1 MIDALKA
8 FLNGYRAAGIK
19 ETRGMEGLGF
29 YATLVKDGKV
39 LGEIY
44 DFGDGG
50 CVSMRLENRADEQAL
65 IAYSKEK
72 YPELQFEP
80 EGSFLSAL
88 IDYEL
93 SIKKIKTQ
101 AAKYLLVSDESKV
114 DEHGVATSYTYWKL
128 PPTPENR
135 AKILAKSPN
144 IKFLNDELAQWE
156 TLKVVRRR
164 K

>member
-19 ETRGMEGLGF
+19 ETRGTEGLGF
-29 YATLVKDGKV
+29 YAMLVKDGKV

-44 DFGDGG
+44 DYADGG
-50 CVSMRLENRADEQAL
+50 ATGMRLESREDEQAL

-72 YPELQFEP
+72 YPEIEIEP
-80 EGSFLSAL
+80 EGMFLGAL

-93 SIKKIKTQ
+93 SMKKLKTK
-101 AAKYLLVSDESKV
+101 AAKCLMVSDESQV
-114 DEHGVATSYTYWKL
+114 DEHGVATSYTVYKL
-128 PPTPENR
+128 EPTTENK
-135 AKILAKSPN
+135 AKVLAKYPN
-144 IKFLNDELAQWE
+144 TKFLNDELAGWE
-156 TLKVVRRR
+156 SLKLVRRR